1 MPMQQSDEKHWI
13 IKRFPF
19 ISPFCGNTS
28 QMNHVLQIQDFT
40 IEKA

>member
-1 MPMQQSDEKHWI
+1 MPLQQADEKYWI

-19 ISPFCGNTS
+19 ISPLFGDTS
-28 QMNHVLQIQDFT
+28 QINHVLQIQDFT